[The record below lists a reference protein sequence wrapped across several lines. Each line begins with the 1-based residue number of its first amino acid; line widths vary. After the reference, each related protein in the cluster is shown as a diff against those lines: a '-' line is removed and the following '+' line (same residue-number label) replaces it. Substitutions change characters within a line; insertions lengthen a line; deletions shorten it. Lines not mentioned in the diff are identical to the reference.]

1 MNNFNFFNKKEEKN
15 NINTISDNN
24 RYKKLSSHE
33 EKNATL
39 GSTIISKYKKKYNI
53 ETIKKKYGILTYN
66 LSPQITHSK
75 IQFLKNKYINN
86 NINFYKNHNSNISHY
101 MINNVEN
108 MSINNNINPD
118 NVMNKTHKKYN
129 LFRNSSLQFVKENNI
144 ILNNFYNT
152 LKSKKRNDLNNK
164 NNTNIILNNK
174 KFNNNNNTLK
184 KGSKNI
190 SINYNNHNV
199 VYKPKLG
206 QNFKYLKNTREEFIF
221 MDKKLNNLLK
231 SEIFNKCKNKNFN
244 KVFPISK
251 KINMLNEVK
260 NDIKN
265 LNKKNFED
273 TLLTQKAGESFSN
286 NQNPGLYRS
295 NSERTFN
302 IFYELFDD
310 DKENSNIIN
319 NENEINKPILIKSLP
334 KPKLNVPNYVNFY
347 SL

>member
-1 MNNFNFFNKKEEKN
+1 MNNFNFFKKKEEKN

-24 RYKKLSSHE
+24 GYKKLTSHE
-33 EKNATL
+33 EKNTTL
-39 GSTIISKYKKKYNI
+39 GSTIISKYKIKHNI
-53 ETIKKKYGILTYN
+53 EKIKEKYGFLTYN

-75 IQFLKNKYINN
+75 IQMLKNKYLNN
-86 NINFYKNHNSNISHY
+86 NINFYKNHNSNINRY

-108 MSINNNINPD
+108 MSINNNINSD

-144 ILNNFYNT
+144 IFNNFYDT
-152 LKSKKRNDLNNK
+152 LTSKNRNKNNDI
-164 NNTNIILNNK
+164 NNTNIILNDKN
-174 KFNNNNNTLK
+174 FNNNTLK

-206 QNFKYLKNTREEFIF
+206 QNFKYLKNTREQFIF

-231 SEIFNKCKNKNFN
+231 SEIFNKCRNKNFN

-260 NDIKN
+260 KDIKN

-273 TLLTQKAGESFSN
+273 TLLTPKAGESFSH
-286 NQNPGLYRS
+286 NQHPGLYRN

-302 IFYELFDD
+302 IFYELFDEE
-310 DKENSNIIN
+310 KENSNITN